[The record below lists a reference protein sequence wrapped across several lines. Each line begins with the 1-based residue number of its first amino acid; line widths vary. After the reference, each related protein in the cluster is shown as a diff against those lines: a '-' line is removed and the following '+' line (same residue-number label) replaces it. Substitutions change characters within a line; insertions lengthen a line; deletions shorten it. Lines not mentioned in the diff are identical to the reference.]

1 MKKSADAIF
10 VLQELLASVLFS
22 TTLQQD
28 SPVDKRL
35 LDHLY
40 DASRTETEYIYAIP
54 VSEETFEGRVVGD
67 VSQKKQAAPP
77 LLPKPR
83 WRPIIR
89 EAHVKFAH
97 GQTEC
102 PPVFPR

>member
-54 VSEETFEGRVVGD
+54 VSEEAFDGTVIAD
-67 VSQKKQAAPP
+67 VSQKKQEAPP
-77 LLPKPR
+77 FFQNQDGDQN
-83 WRPIIR
+83 IR
-89 EAHVKFAH
+89 EA
-97 GQTEC
+97 Q
-102 PPVFPR
+102 

>member
-54 VSEETFEGRVVGD
+54 VFEEAFDGTVIAD
-67 VSQKKQAAPP
+67 VSQKKQEAPP
-77 LLPKPR
+77 FFQNQDGDQN
-83 WRPIIR
+83 IR
-89 EAHVKFAH
+89 
-97 GQTEC
+97 
-102 PPVFPR
+102 